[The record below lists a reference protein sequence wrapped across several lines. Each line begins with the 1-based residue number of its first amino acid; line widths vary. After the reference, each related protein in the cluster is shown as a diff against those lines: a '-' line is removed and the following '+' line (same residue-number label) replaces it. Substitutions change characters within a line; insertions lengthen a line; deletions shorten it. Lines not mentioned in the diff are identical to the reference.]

1 MSWRTI
7 LGGFGPNTLSTS
19 AQIIFCPSTSFVQRV
34 MGLH

>member
-19 AQIIFCPSTSFVQRV
+19 AQIICPSTSFVQRV